1 MTPSPAPDEL
11 KPQSSVRRR
20 MGLVCR
26 SSHRY
31 QLVRLSLSAGC
42 GFPSPAAACRDE
54 RVTLDQI
61 LVRRPLS
68 SFLIEVEGDAMAD
81 AGILAGDILVIDR
94 SAEQRSGS
102 IVLASYLGEFVV
114 RRLRFD
120 AKGKPELHAENAQYR
135 TAVIRPRE
143 GDQFDIEG
151 VAVGLTRKLT

>member
-1 MTPSPAPDEL
+1 MNPTHAPEEL

-20 MGLVCR
+20 IGLVCR
-26 SSHRY
+26 HSRRY
-31 QLVRLSLSAGC
+31 PLVRLSLSAGC
-42 GFPSPAAACRDE
+42 GFPSPAADCRDE

-68 SFLIEVEGDAMAD
+68 SFLIEVEGDAM
-81 AGILAGDILVIDR
+81 GILSGDILVIDR

-102 IVLASYLGEFVV
+102 IVLASYSGELVV

-120 AKGKPELHAENAQYR
+120 AKGKPELHAENSQYR

-143 GDQFDIEG
+143 GEQFDIEG
-151 VAVGLTRKLT
+151 VAVGLTRELK

>member
-1 MTPSPAPDEL
+1 
-11 KPQSSVRRR
+11 
-20 MGLVCR
+20 
-26 SSHRY
+26 
-31 QLVRLSLSAGC
+31 
-42 GFPSPAAACRDE
+42 
-54 RVTLDQI
+54 
-61 LVRRPLS
+61 
-68 SFLIEVEGDAMAD
+68 MAD

-120 AKGKPELHAENAQYR
+120 AKGKPELHAENSQYR

-151 VAVGLTRKLT
+151 VAVGLTRELT

>member
-1 MTPSPAPDEL
+1 MNLTSASEEL
-11 KPQSSVRRR
+11 KQQSSVRRR

-26 SSHRY
+26 NAHRY

-42 GFPSPAAACRDE
+42 GFPSPAADCRDE

-81 AGILAGDILVIDR
+81 AGILSGDILVIDR

-102 IVLASYLGEFVV
+102 IVLASYLGELIV

-135 TAVIRPRE
+135 TVVIRPRE
-143 GDQFDIEG
+143 GEQFDIEG
-151 VAVGLTRKLT
+151 VAVGLTRELK